1 MGAAASGRAP
11 RNEDDSESE
20 DATEKVAKSMAIT
33 RIVKAAMVPTK
44 LAKVQP
50 TQLLYRKKTTEAANQ
65 RKLPPP
71 VLYVIIKV

>member
-33 RIVKAAMVPTK
+33 RMVKAAMKPTK

-50 TQLLYRKKTTEAANQ
+50 TQLLSRKKKL
-65 RKLPPP
+65 RKLSSNFET
-71 VLYVIIKV
+71 VRLDFAE